1 MWGEYFDILPFL
13 EEKMRKISITETLKA
28 VNFVTANGMVEE
40 VQQMALLAK
49 SGKKINIREVGIQ
62 FIVGCISKL
71 TTDKAIDRLFEIL
84 AGPFEMDAQE
94 LKDMDTERF
103 LDLFLQFLDTIDA
116 ENIKGFFKSV
126 AVSMEKFK

>member
-1 MWGEYFDILPFL
+1 
-13 EEKMRKISITETLKA
+13 MRKISIVETLKT
-28 VNFVTANGMVEE
+28 VNFVTTNGMVEE

-94 LKDMDTERF
+94 LKNMDTEKF
-103 LDLFLQFLDTIDA
+103 LDLFVQFLDTIDA
-116 ENIKGFFKSV
+116 ENIKCFFKSV

>member
-1 MWGEYFDILPFL
+1 
-13 EEKMRKISITETLKA
+13 MRKISIVESLKA

-40 VQQMALLAK
+40 VQQMAFLVK

-71 TTDKAIDRLFEIL
+71 TTDKAIDRLLDIL
-84 AGPFEMDAQE
+84 AGPFEVDAQE
-94 LKDMDTERF
+94 LKNMDTEKF
-103 LDLFLQFLDTIDA
+103 MDLFVQFLDTIDA